1 MKTINKSQVE
11 LIDAVLAEIG
21 DSGINAAILEK
32 DIHVTEMLH
41 ALCALQHPHLS
52 LVFCGGTS
60 LSKAHGLIERMSEDV
75 DLKVVL
81 RPGHELSRSKLRSA
95 LKEFRALAIEDMTQL
110 GYVQDANGTKV
121 LNEGRYAATSWFYEP
136 QYATDGSLRP
146 HLSLEFTF
154 RAPEFPTSSLSIG
167 YLANRLGEI
176 EGPLSTIDCVA
187 IEEILAEKVLSFLR
201 RHAQHRSGNMQQ
213 EWDSALVRHIYDTYC
228 IVQAD
233 PTVVARAKRYFP
245 ALVKFD
251 TKEFDRHAEFVKDP
265 KSCMERALATA
276 ETEAQ
281 TITEYQTRL
290 LPLVYGQTKPSYQE
304 AFKIFKACAQ
314 ELLSVL

>member
-1 MKTINKSQVE
+1 MKIISKPQVE
-11 LIDAVLAEIG
+11 LIDAVLAEVG

-41 ALCALQHPHLS
+41 ALCALQHPYLS

-81 RPGHELSRSKLRSA
+81 KEGHELSRSKIRSA
-95 LKEFRALAIEDMTQL
+95 LKELRVLAIEDMTRL
-110 GYVQDANGTKV
+110 GYVQDTSGTKV
-121 LNEGRYAATSWFYEP
+121 LNEGRYVATSWFYEP

-154 RAPEFPTSSLSIG
+154 RAPEFPTISLPVG
-167 YLANRLGEI
+167 YLVNRLSKLDGA
-176 EGPLSTIDCVA
+176 LSTIDCVA
-187 IEEILAEKVLSFLR
+187 VEEILAEKVLSFLR

-228 IVQAD
+228 IVQSD
-233 PTVVARAKRYFP
+233 PTVVARAKQYFP
-245 ALVKFD
+245 ELVKFD
-251 TKEFDRHAEFVKDP
+251 TKEFDRHTEFVQDP
-265 KSCMERALATA
+265 KSCMEIALATA

-290 LPLVYGQTKPSYQE
+290 LPLVYGQTKPSYQD
-304 AFKIFKACAQ
+304 AFIVFKTCAQ